1 MRTLGKLNPD
11 DFLPK
16 RHPRYG
22 ETQTKAE
29 PKSKNQT
36 RTPAARRLFMY
47 FYDEFKRV
55 HGYQYSGNFYPDS
68 AQIDKLLKYTGVD
81 EELVH
86 KMIKALFSFYD
97 GRWKGKPAT
106 VGHLVYD
113 SSRMELIDYVKRK
126 EL

>member
-1 MRTLGKLNPD
+1 MKALGKLNPD
-11 DFLPK
+11 DLVPR
-16 RHPRYG
+16 RHPRYSEG
-22 ETQTKAE
+22 KTKADSK
-29 PKSKNQT
+29 PKNQT

-86 KMIKALFSFYD
+86 KMIHALFNFYD
-97 GRWKGKPAT
+97 GRWKGKLAT

-113 SSRMELIDYVKRK
+113 SSRMELIDFVKRK